1 MIFEVRLPLIMPQMS
16 AATVECLYVEPG
28 EAVKMGSKLADLR
41 VDLSS
46 AFAQECPP
54 VSYYRIVLR
63 ERAFVRKIAPV
74 PGDLLDVDALVAL
87 FSTEADEPLDQPV
100 SRPMRTTIAGIM
112 HHDGMVSDQ
121 KI

>member
-16 AATVECLYVEPG
+16 AATIECVYVEPG
-28 EAVKMGSKLADLR
+28 EAVKMGSKLVDLR

-54 VSYYRIVLR
+54 VSYYRMVLR
-63 ERAFVRKIAPV
+63 ERGFVRSIAAS
-74 PGDLLDVDALVAL
+74 PGDLLEVDALIAL
-87 FSTEADEPLDQPV
+87 FSTEADEPLDQTV
-100 SRPMRTTIAGIM
+100 ARPLRTTIAGIM

-121 KI
+121 KL

>member
-63 ERAFVRKIAPV
+63 ERAFVRSISAT
-74 PGDLLDVDALVAL
+74 PGDLLEVDAPFVL
-87 FSTEADEPLDQPV
+87 FSTDPDEPLDPPAT
-100 SRPMRTTIAGIM
+100 RPMRTTIAGIM

-121 KI
+121 KL